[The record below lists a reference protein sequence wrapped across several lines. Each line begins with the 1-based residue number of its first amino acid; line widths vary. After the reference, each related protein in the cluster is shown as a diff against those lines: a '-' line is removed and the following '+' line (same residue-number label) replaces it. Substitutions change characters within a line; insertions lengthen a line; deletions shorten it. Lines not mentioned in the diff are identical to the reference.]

1 MLTKLLYTYRQRL
14 TQLLSTELSVN
25 IVRLITEKIDTFSN
39 RTGGS
44 EATRILSVFKEDRD
58 LSRRRSSGAKCLA
71 SPMMRESTSVRAS
84 LSDETQL
91 DPGPSLPI

>member
-39 RTGGS
+39 RTGDS
-44 EATRILSVFKEDRD
+44 EATWILSVFRKIKICLVGD
-58 LSRRRSSGAKCLA
+58 LLGAKCLA
-71 SPMMRESTSVRAS
+71 SPRMRGINIRA
-84 LSDETQL
+84 
-91 DPGPSLPI
+91 GIII